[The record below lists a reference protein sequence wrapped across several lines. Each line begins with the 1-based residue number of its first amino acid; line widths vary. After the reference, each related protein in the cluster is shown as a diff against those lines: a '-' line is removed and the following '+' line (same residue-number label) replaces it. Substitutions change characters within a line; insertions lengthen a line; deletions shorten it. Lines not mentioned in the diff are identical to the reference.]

1 MSTTSHAAATASPVP
16 HRWLDNFLLGL
27 SIFAAAL
34 LMPMA
39 GFVVWG
45 VWPRP
50 MLPEG
55 DLGAAARGY
64 AVIIDL
70 FAMVGVWL
78 IGLTATLVG
87 LAFET
92 RPGRRRGLYI
102 LSSLYMVWVVLAAGY
117 LVYCQFA

>member
-1 MSTTSHAAATASPVP
+1 MSTTNTAKASAAVP

-27 SIFAAAL
+27 AVVAAFL
-34 LMPMA
+34 LVPMA
-39 GFVVWG
+39 AFVVWG

-50 MLPEG
+50 EVPQG

-78 IGLTATLVG
+78 IGLVAALVG
-87 LAFET
+87 RMFES
-92 RPGRRRGLYI
+92 RPSRRRGFSYLAASF
-102 LSSLYMVWVVLAAGY
+102 LVWLVLAAVY
-117 LVYCQFA
+117 LWYCQVA